1 MMLWRSAARLIA
13 PGGAIRIET
22 SLCVHARYSPSR
34 CTACA
39 DVCPENA
46 IEINLLPKLHAGGCT
61 SCRQCEAA
69 CPAGAIADDGP
80 NLRELAENLAK
91 NPLPILGCRVPG
103 VQANVHSG
111 CLGFLDTESLLAL
124 GMALPAGLTLNLTRC
139 NDCVNAP
146 VMAKVKAAARAAHR
160 LAVVMG
166 AGPVRVA
173 IDPREL
179 DVKESGISRREF
191 FSLAGRRATQAAS
204 SAVVPGQISP
214 REPMGERK
222 DLPARRR
229 LLLEKFALM
238 EAEIRRSVAGALF
251 PSLDFGLACTNCMG
265 CVGMCPTGAIA
276 TSRDDP
282 PRPAFIAPLCT
293 NCGVC
298 AEYCAAR
305 AITLTQPALPK
316 GSGNTTFAQTPAS
329 SGQ

>member
-1 MMLWRSAARLIA
+1 MLWRSAAKLLA
-13 PGGAIRIET
+13 PGGAIRIDAP
-22 SLCVHARYSPSR
+22 LCVRTRYSPSR
-34 CTACA
+34 CSACA

-46 IEINLLPKLHAGGCT
+46 IEISLVPQLNAGTCT

-69 CPAGAIADDGP
+69 CPACAIADDEP
-80 NLRELAENLAK
+80 NLRELAEQLAK
-91 NPLPILGCRVPG
+91 HPLPVLGCRVPG

-111 CLGFLDTESLLAL
+111 CLGFLDSEALLAL
-124 GMALPAGLTLNLTRC
+124 GMALPAGLTLNLKRC
-139 NDCVNAP
+139 KDCVNAP
-146 VMAKVKAAARAAHR
+146 VMAKVEAAAQAARH

-166 AGPVRVA
+166 AGPVHVA

-179 DVKESGISRREF
+179 AVKESGISRREF
-191 FSLAGRRATQAAS
+191 LSLAGRRAAQAVS
-204 SAVVPGQISP
+204 SAVKSRRISP
-214 REPMGERK
+214 LEPMGERK

-229 LLLEKFALM
+229 LLLEKFGLIKAD
-238 EAEIRRSVAGALF
+238 IRTSVAGVLF

-276 TSRDDP
+276 TSRHDP

-298 AEYCAAR
+298 AEYCAAK
-305 AITLTQPALPK
+305 AITLKQPAFLEK
-316 GSGNTTFAQTPAS
+316 SGNTTSAQTPAS